1 MAQQR
6 PGADCSSNN
15 ECLIAKFR
23 LKLTKVE
30 KTTRPFRHDLSQISY
45 DYTVEVME
53 WSKEDG
59 KKMMNIILL
68 KKYYFTCTSVSM
80 YGYSHALYSQ
90 PNKTGS

>member
-1 MAQQR
+1 
-6 PGADCSSNN
+6 
-15 ECLIAKFR
+15 
-23 LKLTKVE
+23 
-30 KTTRPFRHDLSQISY
+30 
-45 DYTVEVME
+45 ME